1 MKFTL
6 FDVGLSVFVIG
17 FLIIDYSYQLTEVV
31 SGLEIIILLTIFII
45 FLIWASILI
54 YNLSSVSIDFA
65 YPDEIQVTSG
75 LRRKRL
81 IRTVILT
88 VGVCALLIGT
98 FTFVEFL
105 LALVFSINIVAL
117 RVAFLILGPEENP
130 YVVIVGPMLKREY

>member
-1 MKFTL
+1 L

-17 FLIIDYSYQLTEVV
+17 FLIIDYSYQLTKVV
-31 SGLEIIILLTIFII
+31 NGLEIIILLAIFLI

-88 VGVCALLIGT
+88 VGVCTLLIGT

-117 RVAFLILGPEENP
+117 RVAFLLLGPEENP

>member
-6 FDVGLSVFVIG
+6 FDIGLSIFVIG
-17 FLIIDYSYQLTEVV
+17 FLIIDYSYQLTKVV
-31 SGLEIIILLTIFII
+31 NGLDIIILLGIFLI

-65 YPDEIQVTSG
+65 YPDETQVTSG

-81 IRTVILT
+81 IRTIILA
-88 VGVCALLIGT
+88 VGVCTLLIGT

-105 LALVFSINIVAL
+105 LALVFSINVVAL
-117 RVAFLILGPEENP
+117 RVAFLLLGPEENP
-130 YVVIVGPMLKREY
+130 YVVIVAPMLKRE